1 MSKLFKNWPVHNLL
15 AHPFMEIVYLMSFGK
30 AERFC
35 NFIHDVT
42 IPDHTPGEGRGQI
55 MSDHVQ
61 DGERYQKRLASKKR
75 WRDKN
80 KAYIKAY
87 FYWYHWTVTKPGII
101 QVDRPNIKDFK

>member
-1 MSKLFKNWPVHNLL
+1 MNTLNRRQEILL
-15 AHPFMEIVYLMSFGK
+15 NRLR
-30 AERFC
+30 ERLKSAFQTQWMLTL
-35 NFIHDVT
+35 NEV
-42 IPDHTPGEGRGQI
+42 
-55 MSDHVQ
+55 MSDHIR

-87 FYWYHWTVTKPGII
+87 YYWYHWTVTKPGII